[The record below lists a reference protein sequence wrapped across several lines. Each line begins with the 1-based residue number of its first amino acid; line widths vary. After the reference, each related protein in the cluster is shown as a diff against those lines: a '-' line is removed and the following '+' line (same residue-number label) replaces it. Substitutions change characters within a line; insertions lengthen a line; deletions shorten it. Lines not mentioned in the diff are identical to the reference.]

1 MTTEFIAQQLERPAN
16 DEINELNRQTLSDH
30 IKTVLESYFDD
41 LEGHQPTHLY
51 QLVLQEIERPLLE
64 TVMQQTR
71 GNQSKAAVVLGLN
84 RGTLRKKLKLYDIK

>member
-1 MTTEFIAQQLERPAN
+1 MTTEFTAQQLERPSS
-16 DEINELNRQTLSDH
+16 DEINEINRQTLSDH
-30 IKTVLESYFDD
+30 IKTVLENYFDD

-71 GNQSKAAVVLGLN
+71 GNQSKAAIVLGLN